1 MNRLGLPTWAT
12 LAAASLCLV
21 CGCERPAPSS
31 VRTNSAAGTTARRQ
45 RPIEQARP
53 VPNGGPRAAE
63 AGEGRVAPASFEL
76 PVPDSPAPLKSEED
90 LAAEALSRIGP
101 PAVPMLV
108 EALGSPDLSVRKRA
122 LEVLLRMGPDAK
134 QAVPALVALLE
145 DDDEELRKGAA
156 VALGRIGPD
165 SAPAVPALMKT
176 MLGGQAPPMAP
187 TPDEPRRLPQ

>member
-1 MNRLGLPTWAT
+1 MNRFGVTARAA
-12 LAAASLCLV
+12 LAAAGLCLIS
-21 CGCERPAPSS
+21 GCERPAPSP
-31 VRTNSAAGTTARRQ
+31 VRTSSAAGTTARRQ
-45 RPIEQARP
+45 QPMEQARS
-53 VPNGGPRAAE
+53 VPHGGSAASAAE
-63 AGEGRVAPASFEL
+63 AGRVVPASFEQ
-76 PVPDSPAPLKSEED
+76 PAPASAAPLKSEED

-134 QAVPALVALLE
+134 EAVPALVALLE
-145 DDDEELRKGAA
+145 DEDEELRKGAA

-176 MLGGQAPPMAP
+176 MLGGAAPQSLPA
-187 TPDEPRRLPQ
+187 EPRRFPQ